1 MNKTHLYLS
10 LIILND
16 VYLIVK
22 LLPLS
27 RYNISLSIYNI
38 GSAVLNAQ
46 YEIVTVD
53 EVPCIAIELNNV

>member
-1 MNKTHLYLS
+1 MLIYYNKIDDLSEAEMNKTHLCLS
-10 LIILND
+10 LILSND

-38 GSAVLNAQ
+38 GLAVLNAH
-46 YEIVTVD
+46 
-53 EVPCIAIELNNV
+53 